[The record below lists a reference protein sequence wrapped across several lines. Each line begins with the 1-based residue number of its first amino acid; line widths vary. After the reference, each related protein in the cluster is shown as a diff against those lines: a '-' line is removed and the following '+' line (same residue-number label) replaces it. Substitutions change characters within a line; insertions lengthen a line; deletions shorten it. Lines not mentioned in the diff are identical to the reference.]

1 MSVGD
6 HRRVLAVGEIKS
18 SREGVYQLLAALVRI
33 EMAQSIFPVGKLAFS
48 TRKRKLFHILEL
60 GCNTISNL
68 DLSSFH
74 GNLIP

>member
-1 MSVGD
+1 M
-6 HRRVLAVGEIKS
+6 LAVGEIKS

-33 EMAQSIFPVGKLAFS
+33 KMAQSIFPVGELAFS

-60 GCNTISNL
+60 GCNTISNS

-74 GNLIP
+74 ENLIP